1 MSLHK
6 GKDGLNFGERI
17 GSIHKKANQSDRGK
31 LVIINV
37 ALGLIIVIIAL
48 SVKAMVLNQKSDKK
62 QGKDPTESVVAT
74 AAPVDTPAPTAVE
87 VPEPQGAE
95 KWLRKDLDP
104 NKPMVALTFD
114 DGPYSRVTRKILK
127 VLKKNDSRAT
137 FFVVGN
143 RVENYAE
150 TLKMTYDQGNQ
161 IGSHTYDHADLSKMS
176 AKQIKKEVDKT
187 NKAVSKVIGCD
198 TTALRPPYG
207 NVSKKMRTTVPVPM
221 YYWSLDSEDWKSR
234 NVDSILKRCKTVEDG
249 DIILMH
255 DLYPTTAKAVEK
267 LVPKLTKKGF
277 QLVTI
282 DELMYYKEIKEKSG
296 KVYYSGR

>member
-1 MSLHK
+1 MSLRE
-6 GKDGLNFGERI
+6 GKDNLNFGER
-17 GSIHKKANQSDRGK
+17 GGFAQKKTKNTDRWK
-31 LVIINV
+31 LVMVNIAI
-37 ALGLIIVIIAL
+37 GLVIVIVAL
-48 SVKAMVLNQKSDKK
+48 SVKAIVIDKK
-62 QGKDPTESVVAT
+62 PSEKQVNDQKDMAAAATVEPTA
-74 AAPVDTPAPTAVE
+74 TPAPTNT
-87 VPEPQGAE
+87 PEPQGAE

-114 DGPYSRVTRKILK
+114 DGPYTKVTRKILK
-127 VLKKNDSRAT
+127 ALKKNDGRAT

-143 RVENYAE
+143 RIENYAE

-161 IGSHTYDHADLSKMS
+161 IGSHTYNHADLSKMD

-187 NKAVSKVIGCD
+187 NKAVSKVIGCE

-207 NVSKKMRTTVPVPM
+207 NVSSTMRKTIPVPM
-221 YYWSLDSEDWKSR
+221 FYWSLDSEDWKSR
-234 NVDSILKRCKTVEDG
+234 NVDSILKKCKKVEDG
-249 DIILMH
+249 EIILMH

-267 LVPKLTKKGF
+267 LVPKLTKQGF

-282 DELMYYKEIKEKSG
+282 DELLYYKGIKAKAG

>member
-6 GKDGLNFGERI
+6 GKDGLNFGEQ
-17 GSIHKKANQSDRGK
+17 GEFTHKKGRKPDRGK
-31 LVIINV
+31 LIIINI
-37 ALGLIIVIIAL
+37 ALGLFIVIIAL
-48 SVKAMVLNQKSDKK
+48 SVKAIVLDQKSDKR
-62 QGKDPTESVVAT
+62 QGEDPIASVAST
-74 AAPVDTPAPTAVE
+74 AAPVDTPAAVE

-114 DGPYSRVTRKILK
+114 DGPYSKVTRKILK

-143 RVENYAE
+143 RVEDYAE
-150 TLKMTYDQGNQ
+150 TLKLTYDQGNQ
-161 IGSHTYDHADLSKMS
+161 IGSHTYDHADLSKMNT
-176 AKQIKKEVDKT
+176 KQIKKEVDKT

-207 NVSKKMRTTVPVPM
+207 NVSKKMRKTVPVPM
-221 YYWSLDSEDWKSR
+221 FYWSLDSEDWKSR

-267 LVPKLTKKGF
+267 LVPKLVKKGF

-282 DELMYYKEIKEKSG
+282 DELMYYKGIEGKSG

>member
-6 GKDGLNFGERI
+6 EKDDLNFGDRI
-17 GSIHKKANQSDRGK
+17 GVTHKMRKKSDRGK
-31 LVIINV
+31 LVIINI
-37 ALGLIIVIIAL
+37 ALGLLIVIIAL
-48 SVKAMVLNQKSDKK
+48 SVKAVVLNQKPDKK
-62 QGKDPTESVVAT
+62 QGKDPSESVASTV
-74 AAPVDTPAPTAVE
+74 APVDTPAAVE
-87 VPEPQGAE
+87 VPELQGAE

-104 NKPMVALTFD
+104 NKPMIALTFD
-114 DGPYSRVTRKILK
+114 DGPYSKVTRKILK
-127 VLKKNDSRAT
+127 TLKKNDSRAT

-143 RVENYAE
+143 RVEDYAE

-161 IGSHTYDHADLSKMS
+161 IASHTYDHADLSKMN
-176 AKQIKKEVDKT
+176 AKQIKKEIDKT

-207 NVSKKMRTTVPVPM
+207 NVSKKMRKTVPVSM
-221 YYWSLDSEDWKSR
+221 FYWSLDSEDWKSR
-234 NVDSILKRCKTVEDG
+234 NVDSILKRCKSVEDG

-282 DELMYYKEIKEKSG
+282 DELMYYKKIEEKSG

>member
-1 MSLHK
+1 MSLRK
-6 GKDGLNFGERI
+6 GKDGLNFKEQI
-17 GSIHKKANQSDRGK
+17 GSIHKKENKSDRGR
-31 LVIINV
+31 LIIINI

-48 SVKAMVLNQKSDKK
+48 SVKAIVLDRKPDKV
-62 QGKDPTESVVAT
+62 QEKDSAESIAAT
-74 AAPVDTPAPTAVE
+74 VAPVDTPAAVE

-114 DGPYSRVTRKILK
+114 DGPYTKVTRKILK

-143 RVENYAE
+143 RVEDYAE
-150 TLKMTYDQGNQ
+150 TMKMAYDQGNQ
-161 IGSHTYDHADLSKMS
+161 IGSHTYDHGDLSKMS
-176 AKQIKKEVDKT
+176 TKQIKKEVNKT

-207 NVSKKMRTTVPVPM
+207 NVSKKMRKMVPVPM
-221 YYWSLDSEDWKSR
+221 FYWSLDSEDWKSR

-282 DELMYYKEIKEKSG
+282 DELMYYKEIKGKGG

>member
-6 GKDGLNFGERI
+6 GKDDLDSGGRI
-17 GSIHKKANQSDRGK
+17 GFTHKKENPSNRWK
-31 LVIINV
+31 LIIINI
-37 ALGLIIVIIAL
+37 ALGLVIVIIAL
-48 SVKAMVLNQKSDKK
+48 TVKAVVLDRKPDKN
-62 QGKDPTESVVAT
+62 QGKNLTDPVAAT
-74 AAPVDTPAPTAVE
+74 AAPVDTPAAVE

-114 DGPYSRVTRKILK
+114 DGPYSKVTRKILK
-127 VLKKNDSRAT
+127 TLKKTDSRAT

-143 RVENYAE
+143 RVEDFAE

-161 IGSHTYDHADLSKMS
+161 IASHTYDHADLSKMS
-176 AKQIKKEVDKT
+176 AKQIKKEIDKT
-187 NKAVSKVIGCD
+187 NKEVSKVIGCD

-207 NVSKKMRTTVPVPM
+207 NVSQKMRKTVPVPM
-221 YYWSLDSEDWKSR
+221 FYWSLDSEDWKSR
-234 NVDSILKRCKTVEDG
+234 NVDSILKKCKSVEDG

-255 DLYPTTAKAVEK
+255 DLYPTTAKAAEK
-267 LVPKLTKKGF
+267 LVPKLVKKGF

-282 DELMYYKEIKEKSG
+282 DELMYYKGIKGKAG

>member
-6 GKDGLNFGERI
+6 GKDNLNFGERI
-17 GSIHKKANQSDRGK
+17 GFAHKKGNKTDKGK

-37 ALGLIIVIIAL
+37 ALGLLIVIIAL
-48 SVKAMVLNQKSDKK
+48 SVKAIVLDQKSDKK
-62 QGKDPTESVVAT
+62 QGKEPTESIAAT
-74 AAPVDTPAPTAVE
+74 VAPVDTPAAIE
-87 VPEPQGAE
+87 VPEPQGSE

-114 DGPYSRVTRKILK
+114 DGPYSKVTRKILK

-143 RVENYAE
+143 RVADYAE

-161 IGSHTYDHADLSKMS
+161 IASHTYDHADLSKMN
-176 AKQIKKEVDKT
+176 AKQIKKEIDKT

-207 NVSKKMRTTVPVPM
+207 NVSKKMRKTVPVSM
-221 YYWSLDSEDWKSR
+221 FYWSLDSEDWKSR

-249 DIILMH
+249 EIILMH

-282 DELMYYKEIKEKSG
+282 DELMYYKKIEEKGG

>member
-1 MSLHK
+1 MSLRK
-6 GKDGLNFGERI
+6 GKDDLDFGEQNEFT
-17 GSIHKKANQSDRGK
+17 HKKGRKPDRRK
-31 LVIINV
+31 LVIINI
-37 ALGLIIVIIAL
+37 ALGLVIVIIAL
-48 SVKAMVLNQKSDKK
+48 SVKAIVLDQKPETNQK
-62 QGKDPTESVVAT
+62 KDPVESVETT
-74 AAPVDTPAPTAVE
+74 AAPVDTPAVAET
-87 VPEPQGAE
+87 PEPQGAE

-104 NKPMVALTFD
+104 DKPMVALTFD
-114 DGPYSRVTRKILK
+114 DGPYSKVTRKILK
-127 VLKKNDSRAT
+127 VLKKNNSRAT

-143 RVENYAE
+143 RVEDYAE

-161 IGSHTYDHADLSKMS
+161 IGSHTFDHADLSKMN

-207 NVSKKMRTTVPVPM
+207 NVSKKMRKTVPVSM
-221 YYWSLDSEDWKSR
+221 FYWSLDSEDWKSR

-282 DELMYYKEIKEKSG
+282 DELLYYKGIEAKGG

>member
-6 GKDGLNFGERI
+6 GKDGLDFGEQ
-17 GSIHKKANQSDRGK
+17 SKFTHKKARKSDRGK
-31 LVIINV
+31 LVIINI

-48 SVKAMVLNQKSDKK
+48 SVKAMVLNQKTGEKQ
-62 QGKDPTESVVAT
+62 QGKDPAELVAATE
-74 AAPVDTPAPTAVE
+74 APVDTPAAVE
-87 VPEPQGAE
+87 VPDPQGAE

-114 DGPYSRVTRKILK
+114 DGPYSKVTRKILK

-143 RVENYAE
+143 RVEDYAE

-161 IGSHTYDHADLSKMS
+161 IGSHTYDHSDLSKMN

-207 NVSKKMRTTVPVPM
+207 NVSKKMRKTVPVSM

-282 DELMYYKEIKEKSG
+282 DELMYYKGIDGKSG